1 MLGEALNPVDTKFVD
16 VTISAPDEAEV
27 LNRPS
32 SPPPATRPQQR
43 PPVESPSR
51 NTGPQKPKLA
61 MGESLR
67 FAYETFVSNKV
78 RFLLTALGMVI
89 GTASLVLVV
98 TIGLTGK
105 QYILDQIQGIGANLI
120 YANYSGAG
128 QRITAV
134 ALDELT
140 VDDLAAVRQQV
151 PSVVAATPFVTLNDR
166 ISVGDGKEQ
175 DISILGVFPEYSQ
188 VRNLVLLAGRFFDT
202 EDSQRR
208 NKVGV
213 ITEKLA
219 VKLFETPDNAVGRVI
234 KLNGLPFTGIG
245 GFKERVETFGQ
256 SEVEDN
262 TMAIPYSV
270 SRFFL
275 PSNAVRQIY
284 FSVASPD
291 EVTTA
296 TAQIKRVLQLR
307 HRPESVYNVENLTQ
321 LVTLAEKTANILTVV
336 LLLIAAVVL
345 LVSGI
350 GIMNIML
357 ATVSARIREIGIRK
371 AVGATKREIRFQFL
385 SEAILISLS
394 GGVLGIVIGLA
405 IPFSVRYLTAYRIP
419 ISGLSAIIAIVVCSL
434 VGILFGTLP
443 AIRASQLDPVE
454 SLRYE

>member
-1 MLGEALNPVDTKFVD
+1 MD
-16 VTISAPDEAEV
+16 VTNSALDKG
-27 LNRPS
+27 S
-32 SPPPATRPQQR
+32 QDS
-43 PPVESPSR
+43 
-51 NTGPQKPKLA
+51 GPRKPELVFA
-61 MGESLR
+61 ESLR
-67 FAYETFVSNKV
+67 FAYDTFLTNRV
-78 RFLLTALGMVI
+78 RFLLTALGMMI

-120 YANYSGAG
+120 YASYLGAG

-140 VDDLAAVRQQV
+140 VDDLTAVRQQV
-151 PSVVAATPFVTLNDR
+151 SAVVAASPFVSLNDR
-166 ISVGDGKEQ
+166 ISVGNGKEQ
-175 DISILGVFPEYSQ
+175 DILILGVFPEYRQ
-188 VRNLVLLAGRFFDT
+188 VRNLVLLAGRFFDA
-202 EDSQRR
+202 EDEQGRD
-208 NKVGV
+208 KVGV

-219 VKLFETPDNAVGRVI
+219 VKLFRTPVNSVGQVI
-234 KLNGLPFTGIG
+234 KLNGLPFTVIG
-245 GFKERVETFGQ
+245 VFKERVETFGQ

-284 FSVASPD
+284 FTVASPD
-291 EVTTA
+291 EVVAA

-307 HRPESVYNVENLTQ
+307 HRPESVYNVENLTP
-321 LVTLAEKTANILTVV
+321 LVNLAEKTANILTVV

-357 ATVSARIREIGIRK
+357 ATVSARTHEIGIRK
-371 AVGATKREIRFQFL
+371 AVGATRLEIRFQFL
-385 SEAILISLS
+385 SEAILISLI

-405 IPFSVRYLTAYRIP
+405 IPFSVRFFTAYRIP
-419 ISGLSAIIAIVVCSL
+419 ISGLSAIIAIGVSSL
-434 VGILFGTLP
+434 VGILFGTVP
-443 AIRASQLDPVE
+443 AIRAAQLDPVE